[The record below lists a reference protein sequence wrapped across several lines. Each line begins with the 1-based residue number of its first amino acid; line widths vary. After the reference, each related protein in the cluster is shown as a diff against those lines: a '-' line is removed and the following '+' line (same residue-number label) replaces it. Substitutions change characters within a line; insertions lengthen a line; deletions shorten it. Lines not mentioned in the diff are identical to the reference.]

1 MSRLPLRALLLGA
14 VALLAVYV
22 NQGGGAFGQ
31 SAVNSLDGFRACPRQ
46 QAECPGSLRAERG
59 LKGGELRVSWERVP
73 TPPLNAT
80 TVTVVVDDG
89 EQPVVRQVPAKDTF
103 ADFDSLARGRD
114 LEVTAALT
122 RDGHVISETCTLRLR
137 STQTD
142 TRDPTPRDPPRPP
155 GPFALLPVP
164 NSVAAGYNIAYWTK
178 EDGTLGHDVHL
189 VGPTHGINILG
200 NSGNRTP
207 PTGTHSG
214 AGVGYRTAC
223 AIRQTDDPDTDGTLN
238 CWGVNFGNTLPP
250 PADLGA
256 VVHVSLGA
264 IHICALL
271 TDDTIR
277 CWGRDNLGQSKAPE
291 GAFHTVDSGWLHT
304 CGLRTDGSVV
314 CWGDDRRGQSS
325 VPPALRK
332 ARSARAIA
340 TGQRHSCAVRAD
352 YTVTCWGRS
361 DLGQLR
367 VPADLGPVT
376 ALSAGSGSDHTC
388 AIKANGAVACWGD
401 ARYGQVSQVPAGTD
415 WVEISVGYVH
425 TCGRRADGTV
435 ACWRIKETTS
445 PPMSSFAL
453 IIHNSCGIRQADSH
467 LQCWGAL
474 LTFDGAH
481 RWVDGRGVYPVAFKA
496 VSHGED
502 NLCGILKE
510 DSTLECW
517 GGLDGSRTN
526 ITPPSDLGTVKAIGT
541 FQHNA
546 CAVKTDDTLTCW
558 GKYGSAGENDPN
570 TVPSNLGTVKAVATS
585 VNHTCAVKTDDTLAC
600 WGDSTHGNAKGQ
612 LTIPANLGTVKKV
625 ALGNENTCVVK
636 ANDNVQC
643 WGSLPKGIAV
653 PDLGTVKDLV
663 VYRGADSHACAIKA
677 DDTVACWWGSDNV
690 GTVPADLGKVHAVG
704 TGLSHACAAIKRS
717 DQSDRTVK
725 CWGTA
730 QDGAAGSPRLE

>member
-14 VALLAVYV
+14 VVLLAVYV
-22 NQGGGAFGQ
+22 NRGAFGQ

-89 EQPVVRQVPAKDTF
+89 EQSVVRQVPAKDTF

-142 TRDPTPRDPPRPP
+142 TRNPTPRDPPRPP

-164 NSVAAGYNIAYWTK
+164 NSVAAGYNITYWIQ
-178 EDGTLGHDVHL
+178 EDATLDHEEHL
-189 VGPTHGINILG
+189 AGPSHGIHLLDG
-200 NSGNRTP
+200 KDNRSP

-214 AGVGYRTAC
+214 VGQVGYRTVC

-238 CWGVNFGNTLPP
+238 CWSNNFGGTLNDLPD
-250 PADLGA
+250 DLGA
-256 VVHVSLGA
+256 VTHVSGGA
-264 IHICALL
+264 IHMCALL
-271 TDDTIR
+271 ADDTLR
-277 CWGRDNLGQSKAPE
+277 CWGNNGRGQSQPPT

-352 YTVTCWGRS
+352 YTVACWGRS

-367 VPADLGPVT
+367 VPAGLGPVT
-376 ALSAGSGSDHTC
+376 ALSAGSDHAC

-401 ARYGQVSQVPAGTD
+401 DRYGQVSQVPSGTD
-415 WVEISVGYVH
+415 WVEISAGYVH
-425 TCGRRADGTV
+425 TCGRRANGTV
-435 ACWRIKETTS
+435 ECWRIRDAAS
-445 PPMSSFAL
+445 LPMSSLAL
-453 IIHNSCGIRQADSH
+453 IINNSCGIRQADSH
-467 LQCWGAL
+467 LQCWGGL
-474 LTFDGAH
+474 LTFSNIH

-496 VSHGED
+496 ISHGEA
-502 NLCGILKE
+502 NLCGIHT
-510 DSTLECW
+510 DDTLERW
-517 GGLDGSRTN
+517 GGLDGSGPN
-526 ITPPSDLGTVKAIGT
+526 IALPSDLGTVKR
-541 FQHNA
+541 
-546 CAVKTDDTLTCW
+546 VVLD
-558 GKYGSAGENDPN
+558 
-570 TVPSNLGTVKAVATS
+570 
-585 VNHTCAVKTDDTLAC
+585 
-600 WGDSTHGNAKGQ
+600 
-612 LTIPANLGTVKKV
+612 
-625 ALGNENTCVVK
+625 NENTCVVK

-643 WGSLPKGIAV
+643 WGDLPTTRPMPA
-653 PDLGTVKDLV
+653 DLGTVKDLV
-663 VYRGADSHACAIKA
+663 VYGGPTAMPVPSRPTTRSPVGGAPTPWARCPPI
-677 DDTVACWWGSDNV
+677 WGRSMPWAS
-690 GTVPADLGKVHAVG
+690 GRAMPVPPSSGRTSP
-704 TGLSHACAAIKRS
+704 TGS
-717 DQSDRTVK
+717 
-725 CWGTA
+725 
-730 QDGAAGSPRLE
+730 